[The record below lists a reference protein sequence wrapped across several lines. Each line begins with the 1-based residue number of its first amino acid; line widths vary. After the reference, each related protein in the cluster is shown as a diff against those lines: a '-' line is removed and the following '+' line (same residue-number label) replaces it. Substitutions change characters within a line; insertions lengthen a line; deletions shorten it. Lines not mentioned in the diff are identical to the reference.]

1 VTSQPM
7 SRRRLSLTV
16 VAVFAI
22 VSLFIIRLVDIQL
35 VQAEQLTKA
44 ADSRQERSVTTYG
57 VRGSIVDSNG
67 VVLADSVDRFDIT
80 ASPKNAVPK
89 NGAAGFIRTNKDGSK
104 TTVSLT
110 DAIAEISQIT
120 GADQTKLYTAL
131 TQDPTSDFVY
141 LVHAVKLS
149 VFNKVKALKIPWV
162 YSEPHPARTYPNG
175 AVAGNLVGFIGTDGP
190 LAGTELKQNSCLA
203 GTNGTSTY
211 ETSAD
216 GVRLPGSTV
225 VTKPAV
231 DGGTIT
237 LTIDSNLQW
246 FAQQTLAGQAQAT
259 GAQWGTAMVVRVSDG
274 HIMADADYPSIDP
287 NDLNSVDRYS
297 TGARSFSSPY
307 EPGSIMKPATV
318 AGMVDQGL
326 VTAATPVDVP
336 SRFTD
341 GLPAGRY
348 IKDSYGHGD
357 VHMTVAGVIMN
368 SSNIGISEL
377 VKAQNDREGLAASEQ
392 ARYNNLIKFGLGAKT
407 SAGFL
412 GESSGDVMSPKRV
425 DTITS
430 FTQQFG
436 QGITAT
442 SAQIASMYQALGND
456 GKKVPLTLV
465 DSCTAAD
472 GTVTHPT
479 TGATTQV
486 VSASAAQQVRQ
497 MMETVTTQGSLHNL
511 IQIPGYRIAAKSG
524 TAQVADHGVYG
535 SNYIVSVAG
544 LIPADKPQYV
554 VIVTLAEPQTN
565 KTSAAAAPGYATL
578 MKQVIKTFRIQ
589 PSTTPAP
596 NIPVAW

>member
-1 VTSQPM
+1 VIAVF
-7 SRRRLSLTV
+7 LI
-16 VAVFAI
+16 VAVF
-22 VSLFIIRLVDIQL
+22 VVRLVDIQL
-35 VQAEQLTKA
+35 VQAAELTKL
-44 ADSRQERSVTTYG
+44 ADVHRMQTVTTYG
-57 VRGSIVDSNG
+57 TRGNIVDSNG

-80 ASPKNAVPK
+80 ASPRNASPD
-89 NGAAGFIRTNKDGSK
+89 GFSRVNKDGSK
-104 TTVSLT
+104 TKVSLT
-110 DAIAEISQIT
+110 DAIGQIAELT
-120 GADQTKLYTAL
+120 GADPQTLYTSL
-131 TQDPTSDFVY
+131 TKDPNSDFVY
-141 LVHAVKLS
+141 LVKAVKLS
-149 VFNKVKALKIPWV
+149 VFDKVKALNIPWV
-162 YSEPHPARTYPNG
+162 YSEPHPARTYPDG

-203 GTNGTSTY
+203 GTNGSSTY
-211 ETSAD
+211 ATSAD
-216 GVRLPGSTV
+216 GVLLPGSTV
-225 VTKPAV
+225 VTKPAS

-246 FAQQTLAGQAQAT
+246 FAQQTLAEQAQAT
-259 GAQWGTAMVVRVSDG
+259 GSQWGTAMVVRVSDG

-287 NDLNSVDRYS
+287 NDLNSVDRNS

-307 EPGSIMKPATV
+307 EPGSIMKPATI

-326 VTAATPVDVP
+326 VTAATQVDVP

-341 GLPAGRY
+341 GLPAGTY
-348 IKDSYGHGD
+348 IKDAFSHGD
-357 VHMTVAGVIMN
+357 MHMTVAGVIMN
-368 SSNIGISEL
+368 SSNIGVSEL
-377 VKAQNDREGLAASEQ
+377 VKAQNDREGIAASEK
-392 ARYNNLIKFGLGAKT
+392 ARYDNLVKFGLGTKT
-407 SAGFL
+407 TAGFL
-412 GESSGDVMSPKRV
+412 GESSGDVKSPSQV
-425 DTITS
+425 DTVTS

-465 DSCTAAD
+465 DSCTAAN

-497 MMETVTTQGSLHNL
+497 MMETVTTQGSLHNV

-524 TAQVADHGVYG
+524 TAQVAENGKYG

-544 LIPADKPQYV
+544 LIPADKPQYA
-554 VIVTLAEPQTN
+554 VILTLAEPQTN
-565 KTSAAAAPGYATL
+565 KTSAAAAPGYVTL